1 MLNMLIL
8 REEINNR
15 EKVAKEENAGFM
27 LANLP

>member
-8 REEINNR
+8 REEMNN
-15 EKVAKEENAGFM
+15 EKKAAKEENAGFM